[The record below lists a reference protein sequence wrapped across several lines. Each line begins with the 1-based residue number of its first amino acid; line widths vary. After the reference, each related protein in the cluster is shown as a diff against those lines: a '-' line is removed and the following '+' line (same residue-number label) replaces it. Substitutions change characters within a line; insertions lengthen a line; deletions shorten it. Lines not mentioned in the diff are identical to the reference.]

1 MQLSIIMFNQSA
13 KMAGGD
19 LPRAREKTA
28 SPVKLLPLPAETS
41 SRIESSSD
49 AGEI

>member
-28 SPVKLLPLPAETS
+28 SPVVDNGGPAETS
-41 SRIESSSD
+41 SCIESSSD
-49 AGEI
+49 AGVI